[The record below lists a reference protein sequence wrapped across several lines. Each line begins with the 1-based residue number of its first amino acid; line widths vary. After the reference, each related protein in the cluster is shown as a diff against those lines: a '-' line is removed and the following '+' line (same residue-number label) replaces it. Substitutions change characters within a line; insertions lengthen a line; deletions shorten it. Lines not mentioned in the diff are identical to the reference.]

1 LQIPICLGICY
12 KPQTWSAEVPKS
24 TNSRRGKPATASK
37 TRQAANQAKQKV
49 GAYITALRI
58 AQDMTQEQLG
68 RLLGVRNTYVSHVE
82 VGRATISP
90 ERYGAFADPLGV
102 TRPSFGRFLLRHY
115 NPELLSMLE
124 QDEEEEEVGA
134 DPHGQQ
140 RPGEKHSNGITLAI
154 K

>member
-1 LQIPICLGICY
+1 MDRCAG
-12 KPQTWSAEVPKS
+12 
-24 TNSRRGKPATASK
+24 
-37 TRQAANQAKQKV
+37 AAAMPPEFEP
-49 GAYITALRI
+49 RP
-58 AQDMTQEQLG
+58 QEQLG

-82 VGRATISP
+82 VGRTTISP
-90 ERYGAFADPLGV
+90 ERYGAFTDALGV

-124 QDEEEEEVGA
+124 QDEEEEEEVWA